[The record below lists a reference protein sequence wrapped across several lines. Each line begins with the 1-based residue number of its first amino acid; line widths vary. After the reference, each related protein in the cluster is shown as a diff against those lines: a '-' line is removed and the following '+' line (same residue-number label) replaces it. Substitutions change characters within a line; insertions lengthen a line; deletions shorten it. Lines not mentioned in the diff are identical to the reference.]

1 MAPSS
6 NSVRCA
12 PYGVLMVARTDEILI
27 RVEGRVGRIT
37 LNRPERINALSMEM
51 INDVRSA
58 LNSWAGDRQVAQ
70 ILIDGAGERGLCAGG
85 DIRLLYD
92 GIRGEAIAPPTF
104 WADEYRMNSELAH
117 FGKPIVAYME
127 GITLGGG
134 GGISGHCSIRI
145 VTETSQV
152 GMPETAIGLAPDV
165 GGLFLLSRAPGE
177 LGTHAALTGARL
189 GAADAIAA
197 GLADR
202 FLPADGLPALTEQLR
217 THALT
222 SPADIAGLAD
232 FREHPPPSTMQ
243 FQRDWIDECYAG
255 EDVST
260 ILSRLLEHPAP
271 SAQET
276 GEHLSTMSPTSLK
289 VTLAAVRRAASM
301 TLDEVLAQDL
311 RVCVSFLHH
320 HDLAEGIRARLIERD
335 GRPRWDPPR
344 LEDVTDEQVQ
354 GYFARLDPADELW
367 SSRRLPVVP
376 ARADQD
382 GAMPIRTARSGGQE
396 SH

>member
-1 MAPSS
+1 
-6 NSVRCA
+6 
-12 PYGVLMVARTDEILI
+12 MVARTDEILI

-92 GIRGEAIAPPTF
+92 GIRGEAIAPPAF

-134 GGISGHCSIRI
+134 VGISGHCSIRI

-189 GAADAIAA
+189 GAADAISA

-202 FLPADGLPALTEQLR
+202 FLPADRLPALTEQLR

-232 FREHPPPSTMQ
+232 FRDSTHRRRPCSSSEIGSTSATPATTSARSCVVCWSTPP
-243 FQRDWIDECYAG
+243 R
-255 EDVST
+255 
-260 ILSRLLEHPAP
+260 
-271 SAQET
+271 
-276 GEHLSTMSPTSLK
+276 
-289 VTLAAVRRAASM
+289 
-301 TLDEVLAQDL
+301 
-311 RVCVSFLHH
+311 
-320 HDLAEGIRARLIERD
+320 
-335 GRPRWDPPR
+335 RPRK
-344 LEDVTDEQVQ
+344 
-354 GYFARLDPADELW
+354 PA
-367 SSRRLPVVP
+367 SICRP
-376 ARADQD
+376 
-382 GAMPIRTARSGGQE
+382 
-396 SH
+396 